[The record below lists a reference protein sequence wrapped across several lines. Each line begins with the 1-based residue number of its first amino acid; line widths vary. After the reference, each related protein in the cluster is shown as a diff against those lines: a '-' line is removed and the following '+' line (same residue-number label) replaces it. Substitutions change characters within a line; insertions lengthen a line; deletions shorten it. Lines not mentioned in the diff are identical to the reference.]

1 MRESPSLLLKAHS
14 VLMSFQSD
22 SSHFG
27 KTSNQLFLYGTTTT
41 FLQINYFPCI
51 YWSPGTLALLHF
63 FTSHLKIIKHSNR
76 KVFNIHSRISSM
88 SLIKL
93 IAINRMLYF
102 NLISS
107 INLFHYF
114 MVNLS
119 WSLWWWHISQCLRL
133 LLFSFFF
140 FLNGS
145 STFVFPLLQ
154 GISGLNLCQFF

>member
-1 MRESPSLLLKAHS
+1 MRRSPSLLLQAHS

-27 KTSNQLFLYGTTTT
+27 KTSNQFFLYGTTTS

-63 FTSHLKIIKHSNR
+63 FTSSHLKKIEHSNR
-76 KVFNIHSRISSM
+76 KILNIHSRISSM

-93 IAINRMLYF
+93 ITINHMLYF
-102 NLISS
+102 NLIFS

-119 WSLWWWHISQCLRL
+119 WSLWWWHISQCLGL
-133 LLFSFFF
+133 LLFSS
-140 FLNGS
+140 FLNES